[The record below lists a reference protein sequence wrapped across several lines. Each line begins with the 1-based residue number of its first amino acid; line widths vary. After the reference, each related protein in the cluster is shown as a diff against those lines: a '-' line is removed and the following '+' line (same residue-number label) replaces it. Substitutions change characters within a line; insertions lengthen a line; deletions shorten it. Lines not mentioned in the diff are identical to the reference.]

1 LSKKTKP
8 AHPRREKKAEKPVG
22 KPTRARRAPAKIP
35 PPKPAEKPVEKL
47 AEKPAEKEHEPAQRY
62 LVAIRIDGTPNVKPP
77 EELTL
82 SSLRMK
88 SRFSTV
94 LLRDDPS
101 VRGMLQRIK
110 DHVTWAEARKD
121 DITLL
126 LSNRARTS
134 EGLGLTSKFV
144 KKKSELAGVSEVVS
158 NLQSGKLTLA
168 KLREM
173 GIDPCFRLHPPR
185 GGFPRSSKRPFADSG
200 ELGFRKEGLHRL
212 LVKMC

>member
-1 LSKKTKP
+1 MSKKTRP
-8 AHPRREKKAEKPVG
+8 ARPRAEKKAEKPVR
-22 KPTRARRAPAKIP
+22 KPRVRRAPTKMP
-35 PPKPAEKPVEKL
+35 PAKPAEKPVERP
-47 AEKPAEKEHEPAQRY
+47 AEKPVEKEHEPAERY

-82 SSLRMK
+82 NSLRMK
-88 SRFSTV
+88 SRYSTV

-110 DHVTWAEARKD
+110 DHVTWAEAKKE

-126 LSNRARTS
+126 LSSRARTS

-144 KKKSELAGVSEVVS
+144 KKRSELAGVSEVVS
-158 NLQSGKLTLA
+158 NLQSGELTLA

-173 GIDPCFRLHPPR
+173 GIEPCFRLHPPR

-200 ELGFRKEGLHRL
+200 ELGFRKEGLHKL

>member
-1 LSKKTKP
+1 LSKKTKI
-8 AHPRREKKAEKPVG
+8 ARPRREKKAEKAVR
-22 KPTRARRAPAKIP
+22 KPTRPRRAPSKMP
-35 PPKPAEKPVEKL
+35 PPKPAEKPVEK
-47 AEKPAEKEHEPAQRY
+47 AVEKELEPAQRY
-62 LVAIRIDGTPNVKPP
+62 IVAIRIDGTPNVKPP

-82 SSLRMK
+82 NSLRMK
-88 SRFSTV
+88 SRYSTV

-110 DHVTWAEARKD
+110 DHVTWGEAKKE
-121 DITLL
+121 DIALL
-126 LSNRARTS
+126 LSNRARTT

-144 KKKSELAGVSEVVS
+144 KKKSELAGVSQVVS

-173 GIDPCFRLHPPR
+173 GIEPCFRLHPPR

-200 ELGFRKEGLHRL
+200 ELGFRKEGLHKL